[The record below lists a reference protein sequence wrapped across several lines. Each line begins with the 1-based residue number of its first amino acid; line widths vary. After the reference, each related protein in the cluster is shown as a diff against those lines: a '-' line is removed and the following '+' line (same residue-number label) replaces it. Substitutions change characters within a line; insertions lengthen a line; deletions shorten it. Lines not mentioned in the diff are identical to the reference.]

1 MYPPVKEC
9 AAAAHRPRKWVGPP
23 SSWCPDVAVK
33 SAESGTK
40 AQERRATYAL
50 LAVMNAVKEF
60 GRTLTRSMGAHAGD
74 IETFIEVEFD
84 LDGKKVIRDGLIR
97 VSRSNR
103 VWTSLVEVKTGRND
117 LQTEQLENH
126 LEVARRHG
134 IQALLTISN
143 QTTDRR
149 WRASD
154 QGR

>member
-1 MYPPVKEC
+1 MRGRRPPAEE
-9 AAAAHRPRKWVGPP
+9 VG
-23 SSWCPDVAVK
+23 WATVIVVPDLAVK
-33 SAESGTK
+33 SAESGTQ

-97 VSRSNR
+97 VLWGNR

-117 LQTEQLENH
+117 LQTEQLENY

-154 QGR
+154 EGR